1 MPVPKGT
8 RVGGRQKGT
17 PNKVT
22 AEIKAIAQKHGPA
35 AVRELARLATEADQG
50 STRVAAIKELLDRGY
65 GKAAQPVTGADGEGP
80 IQHAVE
86 VTFVGAAAEKRSG
99 KG

>member
-1 MPVPKGT
+1 MPVPKGM

-17 PNKVT
+17 PNKHT
-22 AEIKAIAQKHGPA
+22 AEIKALARSYGPA
-35 AVRELARLATEADQG
+35 AIKKLKEIADDEASPPQAK
-50 STRVAAIKELLDRGY
+50 VAAIKELLDRGF
-65 GKAAQPVTGADGEGP
+65 GKSAQPLTGEEGEGP

-86 VTFVGAAAEKRSG
+86 VTFVGIATKGG